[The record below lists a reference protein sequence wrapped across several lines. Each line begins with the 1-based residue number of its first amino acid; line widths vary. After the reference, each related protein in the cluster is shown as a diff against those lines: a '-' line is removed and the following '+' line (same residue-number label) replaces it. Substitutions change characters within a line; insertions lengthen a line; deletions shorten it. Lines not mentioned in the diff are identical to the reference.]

1 MKQRH
6 LALVALS
13 SATVLVACGEA
24 EYRDI
29 SSTPEQRTSI
39 GQICEVVSGLRA
51 HGVTRNIER
60 NKETD
65 YVSIWNPGFTGPE
78 MTWAMTLPPGT
89 QVRVLEAQEC
99 SNCPLDRLVRYRVKV
114 SPEPAEFQGKPAYL
128 RAESKAM
135 PHLRCP
141 SNAA

>member
-1 MKQRH
+1 MEQRH

-29 SSTPEQRTSI
+29 SSTPEQRSSI
-39 GQICEVVSGLRA
+39 GLICEVVSGLRA

-60 NKETD
+60 DKKTD

-99 SNCPLDRLVRYRVKV
+99 SNCPLDRLVRYRVRRYARWV
-114 SPEPAEFQGKPAYL
+114 L
-128 RAESKAM
+128 M
-135 PHLRCP
+135 
-141 SNAA
+141 